1 MLSRDSRVGAR
12 ALPDPSFVRRKK
24 IVQNPNEFDEAGISL
39 KIARRE
45 VHLDAEKRIP
55 LTLQAV
61 REGRPTPPQ
70 AGSRGRK

>member
-61 REGRPTPPQ
+61 STRAAETASGR
-70 AGSRGRK
+70 SRGRK